1 MRFAAR
7 NVMRCRTILNEVFT
21 LRSKGASHLK
31 FLYFCK
37 NFSMIYPSDFEN
49 KIGFKAIRERL
60 NELCISE
67 MGKEFVGKMCFS
79 TDVDEIHTYL
89 RLIEDFQTLMQDG
102 VPFPVRDYNDLREEF
117 KHLSIDGTVISLDSM
132 FALKPTLSALF
143 YVFKFFKSES
153 SEKVPYLKALAEGI
167 SIDNHIFTEIN
178 RLIDDKGEIPD
189 NASAELAEIRRDIRR
204 KQSSIDH
211 RMHKIL
217 VEAKNSGW
225 TDSTAEMTIRNGRP
239 VIPVRA
245 ADKRELRGFIHD
257 ESATGQTVYI
267 EPAEIFETNN
277 EIKELEYAERREINK
292 ILLAFTK
299 ILRPE
304 IPNLTM
310 AWRLLGLLDFIRA
323 KALLSHEFNCV
334 IPELTDE
341 PMFDW
346 IEARHPLLE
355 QKLKGQGKQIT
366 PLDLRLGVSRH
377 FERNEVES
385 RNLRQ
390 NDSDNSSGG
399 DFSIPL
405 RSSRNDVG
413 RILVISGPNAGGKS
427 VCLKTIGLIQY
438 MLQCGLAIP
447 VKIDSKCGIFHD
459 MFIDIGDEQSLEND
473 LSTYSSHLIN
483 MKELLEHGNER
494 TLFLIDEFGTGTEPQ
509 LGGAIAEAI
518 LLKMNEKMSFGVVTT
533 HYANLKLLADNHP
546 GIVNGAMLFDTRY
559 LQPLYV
565 MMIGKPGSSFA
576 FEIAKKIGFPNE
588 ILDSAA
594 EISGREHLDFDQQLQ
609 QLEIEKKEV
618 RKKEYELK
626 VADKLL
632 DEVVTKYKNHL
643 AEIEKK
649 KKQLLHEANKEA
661 QALIDG
667 ANAKIERT
675 IREIKEAQAEKNR
688 TKELREELKE
698 MKQNLV
704 NEEKNL
710 SKQLKTDEK
719 EVISEELKV
728 GDMVCINEL
737 EVVGE
742 LLAIT
747 DTDVTIQFGDVR
759 LRTTTDKLRKISRS
773 QARKAQQNPS
783 YLRKSIMN
791 DINEKAQKFNLTLD
805 VRGQRG
811 DEAVDNVAKYID
823 EATLLSIKEVSILH
837 GKGNGILRKLIREY
851 LSKQSCIQNF
861 SDASLETG
869 GAGITRVTLK

>member
-1 MRFAAR
+1 
-7 NVMRCRTILNEVFT
+7 
-21 LRSKGASHLK
+21 
-31 FLYFCK
+31 
-37 NFSMIYPSDFEN
+37 MIYPSEFEN
-49 KIGFKAIRERL
+49 KIGFKAIRLRL

-89 RLIEDFQTLMQDG
+89 CLIQDFQTLMQDG
-102 VPFPVRDYNDLREEF
+102 VPFPVRDYNDLRDEF
-117 KHLSIDGTVISLDSM
+117 KHLSIDGTVISLESM

-143 YVFKFFKSES
+143 YVFKFFNSES

-225 TDSTAEMTIRNGRP
+225 TDSTAEMTIRDGRP

-304 IPNLTM
+304 IPNLIM

-323 KALLSHEFNCV
+323 KAILAHEYNCV

-355 QKLKGQGKQIT
+355 QKLKGQGKNIT
-366 PLDLRLGVSRH
+366 PLDLKLGAAND
-377 FERNEVES
+377 NEVPRS
-385 RNLRQ
+385 AR
-390 NDSDNSSGG
+390 NDS
-399 DFSIPL
+399 
-405 RSSRNDVG
+405 

-427 VCLKTIGLIQY
+427 VCLKTIGLLQY
-438 MLQCGLAIP
+438 MLQCGLAIS
-447 VKIDSKCGIFHD
+447 VKIDSKCGVFHD

-483 MKELLEHGNER
+483 MKELIEHGNER

-518 LLKMNEKMSFGVVTT
+518 LLKMNEKKSFGVVTT

-576 FEIAKKIGFPNE
+576 FEIAKKIGFPQE

-632 DEVVTKYKNHL
+632 DEVVTKYKGHL
-643 AEIEKK
+643 ADIEKHK
-649 KKQLLHEANKEA
+649 NRLLKEANKEA
-661 QALIDG
+661 QALIDK

-675 IREIKEAQAEKNR
+675 IKEIKEAQAEKQR

-698 MKQNLV
+698 MKNDLV
-704 NEEKNL
+704 KDAEVIAKKLKAEEK
-710 SKQLKTDEK
+710 E
-719 EVISEELKV
+719 EVVSQDLRV
-728 GDMVCINEL
+728 GDTVCINEL
-737 EVVGE
+737 EVIGE
-742 LLAIT
+742 LLAIS
-747 DTDVTIQFGDVR
+747 DTDVTVQFGDVR
-759 LRTTTDKLRKISRS
+759 LRTTADKLRKMSKT
-773 QARKAQQNPS
+773 QAKKAANNPS
-783 YLRKSIMN
+783 YLHKSIMS
-791 DINEKAQKFNLTLD
+791 DINEKAQHFNLTLD

-823 EATLLSIKEVSILH
+823 EANLLSVKEVSILH

-851 LSKQSCIQNF
+851 LSKQSCVQSFN
-861 SDASLETG
+861 DASLETG
-869 GAGITRVTLK
+869 GAGITRITLK

>member
-1 MRFAAR
+1 MTTNDDKNEKFCIFAALKII
-7 NVMRCRTILNEVFT
+7 NV
-21 LRSKGASHLK
+21 
-31 FLYFCK
+31 
-37 NFSMIYPSDFEN
+37 IYPSDFEN

-67 MGKEFVGKMCFS
+67 MGKEFVGKMSFC
-79 TDVDEIHTYL
+79 TDVDEIRTYL
-89 RLIEDFQTLMQDG
+89 RLIQDFQTLMQDG
-102 VPFPVRDYNDLREEF
+102 VPFPVRDYNDLRDEF
-117 KHLSIDGTVISLDSM
+117 KHLAIDGTVISLESM

-143 YVFKFFKSES
+143 YVFKFFNSEA

-225 TDSTAEMTIRNGRP
+225 TDSTAEMTIRDGRP

-245 ADKRELRGFIHD
+245 ADKRALRGFIHD

-323 KALLSHEFNCV
+323 KAIFSHEYNCV

-355 QKLKGQGKQIT
+355 QKLKGQGKNIT
-366 PLDLRLGVSRH
+366 PLDLRLGVTCH
-377 FERNEVES
+377 FERNESDSVISSEVEKS
-385 RNLRQ
+385 HTVS
-390 NDSDNSSGG
+390 NDSNVR
-399 DFSIPL
+399 DFSVPL

-518 LLKMNEKMSFGVVTT
+518 LLKMNEKKSFGVVTT

-626 VADKLL
+626 VADQLL

-704 NEEKNL
+704 DEEKNL
-710 SKQLKTDEK
+710 SKQLKADEK
-719 EVISEELKV
+719 EELANLDLKV
-728 GDMVCINEL
+728 GDTVCINEL

-747 DTDVTIQFGDVR
+747 DTDATIQFGDVR
-759 LRTTTDKLRKISRS
+759 LRTTADKLRKISRS

-783 YLRKSIMN
+783 YLHKSIMS
-791 DINEKAQKFNLTLD
+791 DINEKAQHFNLTLD

-851 LSKQSCIQNF
+851 LSKQQCVQSFN
-861 SDASLETG
+861 DASLETG
-869 GAGITRVTLK
+869 GAGITRITLK

>member
-1 MRFAAR
+1 
-7 NVMRCRTILNEVFT
+7 
-21 LRSKGASHLK
+21 
-31 FLYFCK
+31 
-37 NFSMIYPSDFEN
+37 MIYPSDFEN
-49 KIGFKAIRERL
+49 KIGFSHIREHL

-67 MGKEFVGKMCFS
+67 MGKEFVNKMCFC

-89 RLIEDFQTLMQDG
+89 RLIQDFQTLMQDG
-102 VPFPVRDYNDLREEF
+102 VPFPVRDYNDLRDEF
-117 KHLSIDGTVISLDSM
+117 KHLAIDGTVISLESM
-132 FALKPTLSALF
+132 FALKPTLSALS
-143 YVFKFFKSES
+143 YIFKFFKSEA

-225 TDSTAEMTIRNGRP
+225 TDSTAEMTIRDGRP

-323 KALLSHEFNCV
+323 KAMLAHEYNCV

-355 QKLKGQGKQIT
+355 QKLKGQGKRIT
-366 PLDLRLGVSRH
+366 PLDLKLG
-377 FERNEVES
+377 
-385 RNLRQ
+385 
-390 NDSDNSSGG
+390 DN
-399 DFSIPL
+399 
-405 RSSRNDVG
+405 N

-447 VKIDSKCGIFHD
+447 VKVDSKCGIFHD

-518 LLKMNEKMSFGVVTT
+518 LLKMNEKKSFGVVTT

-576 FEIAKKIGFPNE
+576 FEIAKKIGFPHE

-632 DEVVTKYKNHL
+632 DEVVTKYKSQL
-643 AEIEKK
+643 ADIEKNRK
-649 KKQLLHEANKEA
+649 TLLREASKEA
-661 QALIDG
+661 QEIIDR
-667 ANAKIERT
+667 ANAKIEKT
-675 IREIKEAQAEKNR
+675 IREIKEAQAEKMR

-698 MKQNLV
+698 MKQNLA

-710 SKQLKTDEK
+710 SKQLKAEEK
-719 EVISEELKV
+719 EEIANADLKV

-759 LRTTTDKLRKISRS
+759 LRTTADKLRKISRS
-773 QARKAQQNPS
+773 QARKAQNNPS
-783 YLRKSIMN
+783 YLHKSIMN
-791 DINEKAQKFNLTLD
+791 DINEKAQHFNLTLD

-851 LSKQSCIQNF
+851 LSKQSCVQKF

-869 GAGITRVTLK
+869 GAGITRVTLN